1 MDSDVLKASMTQD
14 KETVQQNLYE
24 VFIWLTWS
32 QMSLSDG
39 EAAMLSPI
47 SYSIKTF
54 IKRILIASNCIVN
67 VQIKQAVV
75 EGIICYKEFREIW
88 ML

>member
-1 MDSDVLKASMTQD
+1 
-14 KETVQQNLYE
+14 
-24 VFIWLTWS
+24 
-32 QMSLSDG
+32 MSLSDG

-47 SYSIKTF
+47 SYSIKTC

-75 EGIICYKEFREIW
+75 EVIVCHKEFRDIW